1 VLGLAVRLT
10 VDDAEWLARWRSASR
25 RPPPSGDPARRR
37 VGSGSAEASGREG
50 PAHPRVWQGAAVL
63 PSRIATTDYHTGGE
77 PFRIVA
83 DLPLAIPGATVAE
96 RRARAI
102 GDPDVQALRAVLCSE
117 PRGHADMYGG
127 LVVPPDDEG
136 AHLGVLFW
144 HKDGFSTACGHGTIA
159 LGVWAVDTGRVAAPD
174 TGSVDVVIDV
184 PSGRV
189 TARVHREDGR
199 VVGVDFV
206 NVPSWVVARDVPV
219 STSRG
224 AVTVTYGGA
233 IYATLPAAHLG
244 LSVTPGHLGELI
256 ALGREVKWALDD
268 SEHAVHP
275 SDPRQSGVYGT
286 IWVDELGDAEGQV
299 HQRNVA
305 VFADGEV
312 DRSPCGSGT
321 CARLAVLAADGRLPD
336 GTVLRHE
343 SIIGST
349 FTGTV
354 LDSVDVDGR
363 RAVIP
368 QVTGMAYRTG
378 EHLFSIDPHDP
389 LVPGFVLR

>member
-1 VLGLAVRLT
+1 M
-10 VDDAEWLARWRSASR
+10 
-25 RPPPSGDPARRR
+25 
-37 VGSGSAEASGREG
+37 
-50 PAHPRVWQGAAVL
+50 L
-63 PSRIATTDYHTGGE
+63 PSSIATTDYHTGGE

-83 DLPLAIPGATVAE
+83 EPPVPLPGGTVAE

-102 GDPDVQALRAVLCSE
+102 ADPDVQALRAVLCSE

-127 LVVPPDDEG
+127 FVVPPDDAG

-159 LGVWAVDTGRVAAPD
+159 LGVWAVDTGRVAAPG
-174 TGSVDVVIDV
+174 TGSVDVVVDV

-189 TARVHREDGR
+189 TARVHRGDGR
-199 VVGVDFV
+199 VTGVDFV
-206 NVPSWVVARDVPV
+206 NVPSWVVAREVPV
-219 STSRG
+219 TTSRG
-224 AVTVTYGGA
+224 EVTVTVAYGGA
-233 IYATLPAAHLG
+233 VYATLPAAQLG
-244 LSVTPGHLGELI
+244 LSVTPQHLGELI

-268 SEHAVHP
+268 SEHAAHP
-275 SDPRQSGVYGT
+275 TDPRLSGVYGT
-286 IWVDELGDAEGQV
+286 IWFDELGDTDGQV

-321 CARLAVLAADGRLPD
+321 CARLAVLAGEGRLPA
-336 GTVLRHE
+336 GTVLRHD
-343 SIIGST
+343 SIVGST
-349 FTGTV
+349 FTGRV
-354 LDSVDVDGR
+354 LGSVDVEGR
-363 RAVIP
+363 RAVLP

-378 EHLFSIDPHDP
+378 EHLFAVDPHDP